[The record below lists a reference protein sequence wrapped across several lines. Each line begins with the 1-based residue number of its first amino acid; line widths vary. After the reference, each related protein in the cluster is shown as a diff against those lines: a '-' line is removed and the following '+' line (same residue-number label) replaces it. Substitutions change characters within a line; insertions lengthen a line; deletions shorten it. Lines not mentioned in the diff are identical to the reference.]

1 MGYQLCCLDL
11 TPDGKTLVDT
21 EVAKVSNLWLAHVG
35 NTAKAKQITTKEF
48 AVGRFSWD
56 PSVCGDGRYIVYS
69 AYQDD
74 FATLK
79 WPHFDHYIWPHPNR

>member
-48 AVGRFSWD
+48 AVGRFSWM
-56 PSVCGDGRYIVYS
+56 PSGGIVFASGEGKLFFLNPVGNGLTLLTPQGRVS
-69 AYQDD
+69 
-74 FATLK
+74 
-79 WPHFDHYIWPHPNR
+79 